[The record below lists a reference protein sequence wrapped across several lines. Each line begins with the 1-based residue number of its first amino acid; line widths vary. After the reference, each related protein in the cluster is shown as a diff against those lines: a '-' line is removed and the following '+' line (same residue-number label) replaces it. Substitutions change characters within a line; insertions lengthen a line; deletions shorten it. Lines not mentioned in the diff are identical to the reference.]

1 MSLLTS
7 SLYKVL
13 EENEKISEIERIID
27 TAQIEEL
34 IEMAQVR
41 VSGPFGVE
49 FVTFF
54 FQDELALIPFM
65 NQHRFW

>member
-1 MSLLTS
+1 M
-7 SLYKVL
+7 

-34 IEMAQVR
+34 IQMAQVR
-41 VSGPFGVE
+41 VSAIQRLVCDFL
-49 FVTFF
+49 